1 MSGSVKGGKLAA
13 KTNKKRYGRN
23 FYAEIGAKGGK
34 NSNTG
39 GTYGRPE
46 FASRIGSIGGRRSK
60 RGYRLIKESEDGLHY
75 IDNAT
80 GMVVVF
86 KHDTTLE
93 NH

>member
-39 GTYGRPE
+39 G
-46 FASRIGSIGGRRSK
+46 FAHSLLCDCDYSEDLHKKAQCAGSRGGKVSK
-60 RGYRLIKESEDGLHY
+60 RVSVKRGSRY
-75 IDNAT
+75 A
-80 GMVVVF
+80 
-86 KHDTTLE
+86 
-93 NH
+93 